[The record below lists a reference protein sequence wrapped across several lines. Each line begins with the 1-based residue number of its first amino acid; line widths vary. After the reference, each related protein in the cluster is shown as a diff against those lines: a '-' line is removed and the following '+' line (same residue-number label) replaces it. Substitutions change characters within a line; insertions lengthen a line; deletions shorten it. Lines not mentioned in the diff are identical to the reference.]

1 MKFGKWLGYYWPI
14 KGLWHLWFVRTVTD
28 FLRKCAS
35 CVESL
40 DESSQ
45 FFGKNFLS
53 VCNIICFY
61 VDMWKLKSDMED
73 KLGIG
78 EGFVSLNRYRKKVNR
93 FRVQGWS
100 DLSMERI
107 MILLTFDVCFSF
119 MESTVL
125 LFLLS

>member
-1 MKFGKWLGYYWPI
+1 
-14 KGLWHLWFVRTVTD
+14 
-28 FLRKCAS
+28 
-35 CVESL
+35 
-40 DESSQ
+40 
-45 FFGKNFLS
+45 
-53 VCNIICFY
+53 
-61 VDMWKLKSDMED
+61 MWKLKSDMEA
-73 KLGIG
+73 KLRIG

-93 FRVQGWS
+93 FRVQEWS